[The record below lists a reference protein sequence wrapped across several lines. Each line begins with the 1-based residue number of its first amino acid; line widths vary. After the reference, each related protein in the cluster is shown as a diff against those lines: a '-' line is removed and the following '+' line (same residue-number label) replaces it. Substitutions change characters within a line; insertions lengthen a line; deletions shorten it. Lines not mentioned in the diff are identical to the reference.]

1 MVALPSH
8 SPYPGEPCLIEG
20 IAGLPFGRSQGDTRT
35 MNRKP
40 TGATKRLKRLPTPP
54 DTNSTARTESGARS
68 RRANATGTDAVAKT
82 TPRLGAHRAPGSLDT
97 TGNHDAHVDKPARR
111 RPSGRATIAD
121 VARHAQVSPMTV
133 SRALKNPAQVLPEAR
148 SRVEAAVA
156 ALGYVPSHAAR
167 TLASSR
173 SRVVGVLVPSL
184 SNAVFVDTLAGI
196 QDCLGP
202 AGYQFLIGNTN
213 YSAEKQTELVSTYLT
228 HAPDGFLVTGIDGSG
243 AIRQRLAA
251 ARVPVVHM
259 YDLSRAADE
268 WSVGFSQQSAGFTLT
283 RYLLD
288 RGYRRPGFIAAQ
300 LDPRTMQR
308 RAGFRRALRE
318 AGLDPD
324 VEILTNEPS
333 SVGLGSAL
341 LARMLEHAPHV
352 MRSFAATTIWRSARY
367 SNVSVGDLPCLAK
380 SRLPGSTIC
389 LLPHGP
395 RHRSPRSRRR
405 DIRSDSKL
413 PDCCCRF

>member
-1 MVALPSH
+1 
-8 SPYPGEPCLIEG
+8 
-20 IAGLPFGRSQGDTRT
+20 

-40 TGATKRLKRLPTPP
+40 TGAIRRRKQPPLPP
-54 DTNSTARTESGARS
+54 DTISTTRMKPGTRS
-68 RRANATGTDAVAKT
+68 RRADTASTDAVEKT
-82 TPRLGAHRAPGSLDT
+82 ALRRDARYAPGSSDT
-97 TGNHDAHVDKPARR
+97 ASETDVQVDRPARR

-148 SRVEAAVA
+148 ARVEAAIA

-213 YSAEKQTELVSTYLT
+213 YSSDKQTELVSTYLT

-259 YDLSRAADE
+259 YDLSHASDE
-268 WSVGFSQQSAGFTLT
+268 WSVGFSQQSAGFRLT
-283 RYLLD
+283 RYLLE

-318 AGLDPD
+318 AGLDPN

-341 LARMLEHAPHV
+341 LARMLEHAPACDAIFCCNDDLALGALFECQRRGLAV
-352 MRSFAATTIWRSARY
+352 PGRIAIAGFNDLPPSAWSTPSLTTITTPRYQIGFEAARLLLQILDGQPPERNHIDLRFTLTPRESA
-367 SNVSVGDLPCLAK
+367 
-380 SRLPGSTIC
+380 
-389 LLPHGP
+389 
-395 RHRSPRSRRR
+395 
-405 DIRSDSKL
+405 
-413 PDCCCRF
+413 